1 MESERRGSAFLA
13 SLDDPSMDPTEDT
26 LDDLASEWSA
36 ASEEEDRIV
45 WGE

>member
-1 MESERRGSAFLA
+1 MRAA
-13 SLDDPSMDPTEDT
+13 ATDPLDDP

>member
-1 MESERRGSAFLA
+1 MLARSISEMESERRGSAFLA
-13 SLDDPSMDPTEDT
+13 SLDDP

-36 ASEEEDRIV
+36 ASEEEDRLV